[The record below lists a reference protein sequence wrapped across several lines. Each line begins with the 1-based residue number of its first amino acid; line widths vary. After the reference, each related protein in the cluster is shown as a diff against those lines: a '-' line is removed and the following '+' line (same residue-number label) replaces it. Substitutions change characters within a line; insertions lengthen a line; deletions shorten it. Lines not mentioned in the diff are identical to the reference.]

1 MKIQQL
7 TTNKN
12 TYPVAITQKK
22 KKIRMSLKSVTETKE
37 LLKTSTNLEN
47 DFSQIKLKKL
57 QKV

>member
-7 TTNKN
+7 TTNKK

-22 KKIRMSLKSVTETKE
+22 NKIRMSLKSVTETKE